1 VDEAYIVMQE
11 SLKGNVVFVT
21 GSARRVGRAIAL
33 GFARAG
39 ANIVIHHHSSSS
51 VEAAKS
57 AVAEAKDCGVE
68 ALIVQGDQSKPDDVA
83 SIFEAIEA
91 HYGKLDV
98 MVNSAANFMK
108 TPLLEI
114 SFEEWQE
121 VLGVNLTGPF
131 LCTQHAAR
139 LMLKGGSGGT
149 IINIS
154 DVGGLRA
161 WKTRPHHSVA
171 KAGVIMLTKASA
183 KALGEDNIRVNAIVP
198 GPILP
203 AAGDDDANFE
213 AMGKKLPLKRTGDP
227 TDIANACIF
236 LATNRFITGT
246 ILTVD
251 GGESIT

>member
-1 VDEAYIVMQE
+1 MQE
-11 SLKGNVVFVT
+11 SLKNKVVFVT
-21 GSARRVGRAIAL
+21 GSARRIGRAIVL
-33 GFARAG
+33 GFAHAG
-39 ANIVIHHHSSSS
+39 ANVVIHHHSSSS
-51 VEAAKS
+51 AEAAKS
-57 AVAEAKDCGVE
+57 AASEAKDCGVD

-83 SIFEAIEA
+83 TIFDKIDA

-98 MVNSAANFMK
+98 MINSAANFMK

-139 LMLKGGSGGT
+139 LMIKGGTGGA

-183 KALGEDNIRVNAIVP
+183 KALGEENIRVNAIVP

-203 AAGDDDANFE
+203 AADDDAANFE

-227 TDIANACIF
+227 IDIASACIF
-236 LATNRFITGT
+236 LATNSYITGT
-246 ILTVD
+246 ILSVD